1 MISTTTTETTFLF
14 DGGKPMPR
22 KSRIIALPAAYRIL
36 ATSRRRFI
44 ERRQASI
51 SCTAKAVRQAGIP
64 VAAAKTSGRVI
75 SGSSPLPSMRLVRG
89 QNAASTP
96 MSMRRSSERLKNNYS
111 SPAAHNAPLVSKR
124 RRFVDSHAF

>member
-1 MISTTTTETTFLF
+1 MKQIIN
-14 DGGKPMPR
+14 GK
-22 KSRIIALPAAYRIL
+22 KYD
-36 ATSRRRFI
+36 TD
-44 ERRQASI
+44 
-51 SCTAKAVRQAGIP
+51 TAKEIAHYCAPGSVQDFSYFEETLYRKKTGEYFLYGKGGPASRYSRSCGQ
-64 VAAAKTSGRVI
+64 TSGRVI